1 MKLQET
7 ERDVV
12 QADKTHIDTGKI
24 ERTAGYSLGLFINRC
39 PQIVPYIL
47 LNDKTPIWDGELYI
61 YESERS
67 LVDNYSARV
76 PLQVKGTTNTKDNF
90 YRIERKYLEG
100 YKNDGGCLFF
110 LVQVDENYNSSKIL
124 YAILSLEDTKTLLLQ
139 STKTI
144 KIDLKVV
151 PEDPKAFQTKLI
163 KFAEKRKS
171 EKNENP
177 APKEIET
184 IVNHFKELGNYVEKI
199 ENNEVRLSLKPLITA
214 ITTVRD
220 DGTIGWRDEF
230 IYYSQKAIEM

>member
-1 MKLQET
+1 MMLQET
-7 ERDVV
+7 ERDIV
-12 QADKTHIDTGKI
+12 QADKTYIDTGKI

-47 LNDKTPIWDGELYI
+47 MNDKTPIWDGELYI

-67 LVDNYSARV
+67 LVDNFSSRV

-110 LVQVDENYNSSKIL
+110 LDQVDENYNSSKIL
-124 YAILSLEDTKTLLLQ
+124 YAMLSLEDTKTLLLQ

-151 PEDPKAFQTKLI
+151 PEDPIAFQTELI
-163 KFAEKRKS
+163 
-171 EKNENP
+171 
-177 APKEIET
+177 
-184 IVNHFKELGNYVEKI
+184 
-199 ENNEVRLSLKPLITA
+199 
-214 ITTVRD
+214 
-220 DGTIGWRDEF
+220 
-230 IYYSQKAIEM
+230 